1 MQDPTQL
8 KRKDHKT
15 VTVFEDGVRYSSD
28 EITQLK
34 KLTGPNKKQMLIAA
48 HALKSILGGRIT
60 SVEKI

>member
-15 VTVFEDGVRYSSD
+15 VTVFEDGVRYSAD
-28 EITQLK
+28 EISELK
-34 KLTGPNKKQMLIAA
+34 KLSGPNKKQMLTVA
-48 HALKSILGGRIT
+48 HALKKAFAGRIT